1 MHLSDDAVVQ
11 DGKIVLSHLPF
22 AGGQHVRV
30 IVAENS
36 PEPAKR
42 LSIQDVRQ
50 QLKGKVEHFDDPFE
64 PMIPSDDW
72 EMLK

>member
-50 QLKGKVEHFDDPFE
+50 QLKGKVRAFRRSIRADDPQRRLG
-64 PMIPSDDW
+64 DA
-72 EMLK
+72 